1 MPRCRRVTTAQSR
14 PIRPRP
20 WAQIRQ
26 HGSGMVRHVFRPIAA
41 TVVAAQLLLACSSA
55 PPVPHPTSQPPTAR
69 ASSSPTPGA
78 CGGPCF
84 PATDTPFAQ
93 ASAALQAAWKK
104 YRVEI
109 IPGQDVVAD
118 LPTLP
123 TVTGDPSVSS
133 SQADL
138 LGAAFRLYEK
148 LEQWDDRVDHAGLT
162 VGSQTL
168 GEDYIFDDAVAVGVS
183 SGGTTDAPD
192 CLYFG
197 TKATALRVP
206 DDAVNQMKEKGQASA
221 ESTGLVID
229 VAGPCTAHLTKD
241 GTTTVADH
249 WDAPFKALL
258 TGHIVADPVLGTY
271 LFVDGQFRCDDPQV
285 PALRRVCAESL

>member
-1 MPRCRRVTTAQSR
+1 
-14 PIRPRP
+14 
-20 WAQIRQ
+20 
-26 HGSGMVRHVFRPIAA
+26 MVRHIVHPIGASVVGALLLVGCSSTPPAPHPPTQSA
-41 TVVAAQLLLACSSA
+41 TVRPSSSA
-55 PPVPHPTSQPPTAR
+55 
-69 ASSSPTPGA
+69 TPGV

-84 PATDTPFAQ
+84 PATDTPFTE
-93 ASAALQAAWKK
+93 ASTALQAAWKK

-118 LPTLP
+118 LPNLP
-123 TVTGDPSVSS
+123 TEAGDASVSS
-133 SQADL
+133 AQASQ
-138 LGAAFRLYEK
+138 LGAAFRLYER
-148 LEQWDDRVDHAGLT
+148 LEQWDDRVDHADLT

-168 GEDYIFDDAVAVGVS
+168 GEDYIFDDAVSVGVRA
-183 SGGTTDAPD
+183 GGTTDAPD

-197 TKATALRVP
+197 TKATAVQVP
-206 DDAVNQMKEKGQASA
+206 DDAVKQMRKKGQGNA

-258 TGHIVADPVLGTY
+258 TGHIVNDPVLGMY
-271 LFVDGQFRCDDPQV
+271 FFVDGQFRCDDPQAPV
-285 PALRRVCAESL
+285 LRPVCAESL